1 MYITKGQFIARLYIR
16 KPHFKIPLLRLITFT
31 CFVKALALVK
41 KEQKIGKWQT
51 LFIKHSFAN
60 TYTEYRSLTTY
71 MYCRCVY
78 YIEASTE
85 IITDNIVRG
94 MANISCHNMIS
105 YFPNGYSSFQY
116 MYMYCHLSMLSN
128 YPYSLHSTVNYKT
141 KKKN

>member
-1 MYITKGQFIARLYIR
+1 M
-16 KPHFKIPLLRLITFT
+16 RLIIFT

-41 KEQKIGKWQT
+41 KEQIWKMTNIIYKT
-51 LFIKHSFAN
+51 FICK
-60 TYTEYRSLTTY
+60 YIYRIYRSLTTY

-94 MANISCHNMIS
+94 MANVSCHNMIS

-116 MYMYCHLSMLSN
+116 IYMYCHLSMLSN

-141 KKKN
+141 KKKINHIKICFFRSITMVMFPSKNM

>member
-1 MYITKGQFIARLYIR
+1 M
-16 KPHFKIPLLRLITFT
+16 RLITFT

-41 KEQKIGKWQT
+41 KEQIWKMTNIIYKT
-51 LFIKHSFAN
+51 FICK
-60 TYTEYRSLTTY
+60 YIYRIYRSLTTY

-141 KKKN
+141 KKKINHIKICFFRSITMVMFPSKNM

>member
-1 MYITKGQFIARLYIR
+1 MFCQSPCSCEKRAKNWKMTNIIYKTFICKYIYRI
-16 KPHFKIPLLRLITFT
+16 
-31 CFVKALALVK
+31 
-41 KEQKIGKWQT
+41 
-51 LFIKHSFAN
+51 
-60 TYTEYRSLTTY
+60 YRSLTTY

-141 KKKN
+141 KKKINHIKICFFRSITMVMFPSKNM

>member
-1 MYITKGQFIARLYIR
+1 M
-16 KPHFKIPLLRLITFT
+16 RLITFT

-41 KEQKIGKWQT
+41 KEQIWKMTNIIYKT
-51 LFIKHSFAN
+51 FICK
-60 TYTEYRSLTTY
+60 YIYRIYRSLTTY

-141 KKKN
+141 KKKLTTSKFVSLDL

>member
-1 MYITKGQFIARLYIR
+1 M
-16 KPHFKIPLLRLITFT
+16 RLITFT

-41 KEQKIGKWQT
+41 KEQIWKMTNIIYKT
-51 LFIKHSFAN
+51 FICK
-60 TYTEYRSLTTY
+60 YIYRIYRSLTTY

-94 MANISCHNMIS
+94 MANVSCHNMIS

-141 KKKN
+141 KKKINHIKVCFFRSITMVMFPSKNM

>member
-1 MYITKGQFIARLYIR
+1 
-16 KPHFKIPLLRLITFT
+16 
-31 CFVKALALVK
+31 
-41 KEQKIGKWQT
+41 
-51 LFIKHSFAN
+51 
-60 TYTEYRSLTTY
+60 

-141 KKKN
+141 KKKINHIKIGFFKSITMVMFPSKNM